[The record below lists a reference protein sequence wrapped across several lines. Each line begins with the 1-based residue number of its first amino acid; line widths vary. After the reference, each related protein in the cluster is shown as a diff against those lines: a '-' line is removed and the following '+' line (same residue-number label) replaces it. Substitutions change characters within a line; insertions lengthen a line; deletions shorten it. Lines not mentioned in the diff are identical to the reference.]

1 MCGIVGY
8 IGPRACA
15 SILVEGLR
23 KLEYRGYDSAG
34 VAILDTTPRALG
46 EAAKLNVVRAV
57 GKLVNLDEAIR
68 EKTAPGN
75 VGIGHTRWATHG
87 RPTEANAHPHAVGD
101 VAVVHNGIL
110 ENHVELRK
118 ELIAQGRKFQ
128 SETDT
133 EIAAHLID
141 IELAH
146 GAGSLLAASKQALAK
161 VRGAY
166 AIAVV
171 SRKEPDVVVVAKSF
185 SPLVVGVG
193 EGEMFAASDVP
204 ALLAHTRQIVF
215 LEDGDIAELRAGG
228 FKCERLLVHGD
239 AFQAR
244 TPSAPDGPERFT
256 VTPVV
261 RTPKHVDWSPTQ
273 AEKQGYKH
281 FMLKEIHEQPT
292 AIENTLRGR
301 VLLEHADVNEG
312 EIGVGAEVAK
322 SIQRVVLLACGTSH
336 HAAIAGRN
344 WIESIAKVPAQ
355 VELASEF
362 RYREAIV
369 SPNDLVVAVSQSGET
384 ADTLAAVK
392 DAKKKGAKILAV
404 ANVVGSAIPR
414 AADGALYTHAGP
426 EIGVASTKCFTA
438 QLAALLML
446 AVYLG
451 RRRDTLPKARAQR
464 ILQGLYEIPSH
475 MREVLEE
482 TDVCQRIAR
491 RQIVATD
498 AKDCLF
504 LGRGLSFPIALEGA
518 LKLKEISYVHAEGY
532 AAGEMKHG
540 PIALIDP
547 QMPVVVVAPKD
558 SHYEKIASNVQEVR
572 AREGR
577 VIAVVP
583 RGDKT
588 IAQLAQDVI
597 EIPDVDEDLTPFV
610 SVLPL
615 QLLSYYAADL
625 KGTDV
630 DQPRN
635 LAKTVTV
642 E

>member
-8 IGPRACA
+8 LGARTCA
-15 SILVEGLR
+15 PILIDGLR
-23 KLEYRGYDSAG
+23 KLEYRGYDAAG
-34 VAILDTTPRALG
+34 LAILDASSGNGVNG
-46 EAAKLNVVRAV
+46 EPARLSVVRAV
-57 GKLVNLDEAIR
+57 GKLSKLDDAVRDKPIAG
-68 EKTAPGN
+68 TA
-75 VGIGHTRWATHG
+75 GIGHTRWATHG
-87 RPTEANAHPHAVGD
+87 RPTEVNAHPHLVGD

-110 ENHVELRK
+110 ENHVEPRRALMGD
-118 ELIAQGRKFQ
+118 GRKFA

-141 IELAH
+141 IELAN
-146 GAGSLLAASKQALAK
+146 GAPNLLTATKLALAR

-171 SRKEPDVVVVAKSF
+171 SRKEPDVIVVAKSF
-185 SPLVVGVG
+185 SPLVVGVSDD
-193 EGEMFAASDVP
+193 EVFAASDVP
-204 ALLAHTRQIVF
+204 ALLAHTRDIIF
-215 LEDGDIAELRAGG
+215 LEDGDIAELRRG
-228 FKCERLLVHGD
+228 KVKVERLLVHGD
-239 AFQAR
+239 GA
-244 TPSAPDGPERFT
+244 TERFS

-261 RTPKHVDWSPTQ
+261 RKPKRIDWSPTQ

-281 FMLKEIHEQPT
+281 FMLKEIHEQPMALEQT
-292 AIENTLRGR
+292 IRGR
-301 VLLEHADVNEG
+301 VLLEEG
-312 EIGVGAEVAK
+312 DIVAGEVGLSEDDAQAIK
-322 SIQRVVLLACGTSH
+322 RVVLLACGTSH
-336 HAAIAGRN
+336 HSAIAGRN
-344 WIESIAKVPAQ
+344 WIEAIAKVPAN

-369 SPNDLVVAVSQSGET
+369 GEGDLVIAVSQSGET

-392 DAKKKGAKILAV
+392 DAKKKGAKLLAV

-414 AADGALYTHAGP
+414 VAHGSFYTHAGP
-426 EIGVASTKCFTA
+426 EIGVASTKCFTT

-446 AVYLG
+446 AIYMG
-451 RRRDTLPKARAQR
+451 RRRGTLGRERAIDLLGR
-464 ILQGLYEIPSH
+464 LVEVPAL
-475 MREVLEE
+475 MREVLEGSE
-482 TDVCQRIAR
+482 ACSKIAR
-491 RQIVATD
+491 RQLVATE

-504 LGRGLSFPIALEGA
+504 LGRGLSYPIALEGA
-518 LKLKEISYVHAEGY
+518 LKLKEISYLHAEGY

-547 QMPVVVVAPKD
+547 QMPVIVVAPND
-558 SHYEKIASNVQEVR
+558 VHYEKIASNVQEVR

-577 VIAVVP
+577 VIAVVT
-583 RGDKT
+583 RGDAT
-588 IAQLAQDVI
+588 ISQVAQEVLEV
-597 EIPDVDEDLTPFV
+597 PPVDAELTPFLT
-610 SVLPL
+610 VLPL
-615 QLLSYYAADL
+615 QLMSYYAADL

>member
-8 IGPRACA
+8 LGARACA
-15 SILVEGLR
+15 PILIDGLR

-34 VAILDTTPRALG
+34 LAVLDTSGVAKG
-46 EAAKLNVVRAV
+46 EGARLSVVRAV
-57 GKLVNLDEAIR
+57 GKLSKLDDAVR
-68 EKTAPGN
+68 ERPVAGT

-87 RPTEANAHPHAVGD
+87 RPTEANAHPHLVGD

-118 ELIAQGRKFQ
+118 ELMAEGRKFA

-141 IELAH
+141 IELSK
-146 GAGSLLAASKQALAK
+146 GAPTLLEATKLALAR

-171 SRKEPDVVVVAKSF
+171 SRKEPDAIVVAKSF

-193 EGEMFAASDVP
+193 ENEVFAASDVP
-204 ALLAHTRQIVF
+204 ALLAHTRDIIF
-215 LEDGDIAELRAGG
+215 LEDGDIAELRSTGV
-228 FKCERLLVHGD
+228 KIERLLFLGD
-239 AFQAR
+239 GA
-244 TPSAPDGPERFT
+244 PERFS

-261 RTPKHVDWSPTQ
+261 RTPKRIDWSPTQ

-281 FMLKEIHEQPT
+281 FMLKEIFEQPN
-292 AIENTLRGR
+292 ALENTIRGR
-301 VLLEHADVNEG
+301 VLLEAGDIEPT
-312 EIGVGAEVAK
+312 EVGLSEDDAR
-322 SIQRVVLLACGTSH
+322 SIKRVVLLACGTSH
-336 HAAIAGRN
+336 HSAIAGRN
-344 WIESIAKVPAQ
+344 WIEAIAKVPAN

-362 RYREAIV
+362 RYRDAIV
-369 SPNDLVVAVSQSGET
+369 GEGDLVIAVSQSGET

-392 DAKKKGAKILAV
+392 EAKKKGAKLLAI

-414 AADGALYTHAGP
+414 VSHGSLYTHAGP
-426 EIGVASTKCFTA
+426 EIGVASTKCFTT

-446 AVYLG
+446 AIYIG
-451 RRRDTLPKARAQR
+451 RRRETLSKERALEL
-464 ILQGLYEIPSH
+464 LQHLVEVPSL
-475 MREVLEE
+475 MREVLEHA
-482 TDVCQRIAR
+482 DICNRVAR
-491 RQIVATD
+491 RQLVATE
-498 AKDCLF
+498 ARDCLF
-504 LGRGLSFPIALEGA
+504 LGRGLSYPIALEGA
-518 LKLKEISYVHAEGY
+518 LKLKEISYLHAEGY

-547 QMPVVVVAPKD
+547 QMPVIVVAPQD

-577 VIAVVP
+577 VIAVVTA
-583 RGDKT
+583 GDQT
-588 IAQLAQDVI
+588 IAHVAQDVI
-597 EIPDVDEDLTPFV
+597 EVPPVDAELTPFLT
-610 SVLPL
+610 VLPL
-615 QLLSYYAADL
+615 QLMSYYAADL

>member
-8 IGPRACA
+8 IGPRPCA
-15 SILVEGLR
+15 SLLVDGLR

-34 VAILDTTPRALG
+34 VAVLDTTPIALG
-46 EAAKLNVVRAV
+46 EGAKLNIVRAV
-57 GKLVNLDEAIR
+57 GKLSKLDDALR
-68 EKTAPGN
+68 EKGAPGSI
-75 VGIGHTRWATHG
+75 GIGHTRWATHG

-110 ENHVELRK
+110 ENHVELRQ
-118 ELIAQGRKFQ
+118 ELIAQGRKFS

-141 IELAH
+141 IELAN
-146 GAGSLLAASKQALAK
+146 GAPTLLAATKIALSK

-171 SRKEPDVVVVAKSF
+171 SRKEPDVIVVAKSF
-185 SPLVVGVG
+185 SPLVLGIG
-193 EGEMFAASDVP
+193 EGELFAASDVP
-204 ALLAHTRQIVF
+204 ALLSHTRDIIF
-215 LEDGDIAELRAGG
+215 LEDGDIAELRASGL
-228 FKCERLLVHGD
+228 KIERLLVHGD
-239 AFQAR
+239 GA
-244 TPSAPDGPERFT
+244 PERFT
-256 VTPVV
+256 ITPAV
-261 RTPKHVDWSPTQ
+261 RQPKRVDWSPTQ
-273 AEKQGYKH
+273 AEKQGFKH
-281 FMLKEIHEQPT
+281 FMLKEIYEQPT

-301 VLLEHADVNEG
+301 VLLDQCDMNEPEMGVSAAD
-312 EIGVGAEVAK
+312 AK
-322 SIQRVVLLACGTSH
+322 AIKRVVLIACGTSH

-369 SPNDLVVAVSQSGET
+369 GPDDLVVAVSQSGET

-392 DAKKKGAKILAV
+392 DAKKKGAKILAI

-414 AADGALYTHAGP
+414 ASNGALYTHAGP

-446 AVYLG
+446 SIYLG
-451 RRRDTLPKARAQR
+451 RRRDTLPKERAMELMQR
-464 ILQGLYEIPSH
+464 LVEIPSA
-475 MREVLEE
+475 MRDCLEA
-482 TDVCQRIAR
+482 TGDVCQKIAR
-491 RQIVATD
+491 RQIVAPE

-540 PIALIDP
+540 PIALIDA
-547 QMPVVVVAPKD
+547 QMPIVVIAPKD

-577 VIAVVP
+577 VIAIVP
-583 RGDKT
+583 HGDKL
-588 IAQLAQDVI
+588 IAKSAQDII
-597 EIPDVDEDLTPFV
+597 EIPDVDPDLTPFV
-610 SVLPL
+610 TVIPL
-615 QLLSYYAADL
+615 QLLSYYAADQ

>member
-8 IGPRACA
+8 IGPRPCA
-15 SILVEGLR
+15 PILIDGLR

-34 VAILDTTPRALG
+34 LAVLDTAPTSVGEPARLG
-46 EAAKLNVVRAV
+46 VVRAV
-57 GKLVNLDEAIR
+57 GKLANLDEAVR
-68 EKTAPGN
+68 ERPLAGS

-87 RPTEANAHPHAVGD
+87 RPSEANAHPHLVGD

-110 ENHVELRK
+110 ENHVELRA
-118 ELIAQGRKFQ
+118 ELSAAGRKFS

-141 IELAH
+141 IELAN
-146 GAGSLLAASKQALAK
+146 GAPSLLEATKLALAK

-185 SPLVVGVG
+185 SPLVLGIG
-193 EGEMFAASDVP
+193 EGEFFAASDVP
-204 ALLAHTRQIVF
+204 ALLAHTRDVIF
-215 LEDGDIAELRAGG
+215 LEDGDLCELRATGV
-228 FKCERLLVHGD
+228 KIERLLVHGD
-239 AFQAR
+239 GA
-244 TPSAPDGPERFT
+244 PERIT

-261 RTPKHVDWSPTQ
+261 RAPRRVDWSPSQ

-281 FMLKEIHEQPT
+281 FMLKEIFEQPT
-292 AIENTLRGR
+292 ALENTLRGR
-301 VLLEHADVNEG
+301 VLLEHADVNG
-312 EIGVGAEVAK
+312 AEIGLGEDDAK
-322 SIQRVVLLACGTSH
+322 AISRVVLLACGTSH

-344 WIESIAKVPAQ
+344 WIESLAKVPAT

-362 RYREAIV
+362 RYRDAIV
-369 SPNDLVVAVSQSGET
+369 GPGDLVVAVSQSGET
-384 ADTLAAVK
+384 ADTLAAVR
-392 DAKKKGAKILAV
+392 DAQRRGAKVLAI

-414 AADGALYTHAGP
+414 AADAALYTHAGP
-426 EIGVASTKCFTA
+426 EIGVASTKCFTT
-438 QLAALLML
+438 QLAALLMF
-446 AVYLG
+446 AIWLG
-451 RRRDTLPKARAQR
+451 RRRDSLDADRAQSLIQR
-464 ILQGLYEIPSH
+464 LVEVPTA
-475 MREVLEE
+475 MREVLEQAE
-482 TDVCQRIAR
+482 ACQKVAR
-491 RQIVATD
+491 RQIVATE

-504 LGRGLSFPIALEGA
+504 LGRGLSYPIALEGA

-540 PIALIDP
+540 PIALIDA
-547 QMPVVVVAPKD
+547 QMPIVVVAPRD
-558 SHYEKIASNVQEVR
+558 HHYEKIASNVQEVR

-583 RGDKT
+583 RGDQT
-588 IAQLAQDVI
+588 IAALAQDVI
-597 EIPDVDEDLTPFV
+597 EIPDVDPELTPFV
-610 SVLPL
+610 TVLPL
-615 QLLSYYAADL
+615 QLVAYHAADL